1 MNFFPEDTGGHPRR
15 SGVTLSNLSSLEKKL
30 SKKIASC
37 KNYTTSHIKVHKP
50 HPISDQNGQN
60 LYPISEKGSKTI
72 PFGAAHTYKGVH
84 PPGFNTPLKN
94 GEISMPTLYRQL
106 DFTDGQQREIDAFII
121 QTVSIQHGEIL
132 ISSLYRQLLF
142 AIDQRRD
149 IVSFILQTTGLCFHT
164 IIILPCEL
172 FLEMEHISLLIF
184 NCQNQIS

>member
-1 MNFFPEDTGGHPRR
+1 M
-15 SGVTLSNLSSLEKKL
+15 VKIYTLFQTKKAQKPYPL
-30 SKKIASC
+30 VP
-37 KNYTTSHIKVHKP
+37 HI
-50 HPISDQNGQN
+50 PIRE
-60 LYPISEKGSKTI
+60 Y
-72 PFGAAHTYKGVH
+72 

-106 DFTDGQQREIDAFII
+106 DFTDGQRREIDAFII

-149 IVSFILQTTGLCFHT
+149 IVSFILQTNGLCFHT

-184 NCQNQIS
+184 NCQNQTP